1 MPRYIRGKRKIQFQ
15 QLSDLVQAFV
25 VQTQRRG
32 ILLSLGL
39 VITDKDGQQPV
50 AVIYTGQVFLNDIHG
65 TRLHIHHHQ
74 LPGLAAEI
82 AQFIV
87 AQVFFAQLG
96 NLATLAQIG
105 IDQFA
110 DDQRRCGPLH
120 RLVLSG
126 KDIGKQFFPI
136 VGNNPHLVRTVIDGA
151 EHPHIE

>member
-1 MPRYIRGKRKIQFQ
+1 
-15 QLSDLVQAFV
+15 
-25 VQTQRRG
+25 
-32 ILLSLGL
+32 
-39 VITDKDGQQPV
+39 
-50 AVIYTGQVFLNDIHG
+50 VIYTGQVFLNDIHG

-87 AQVFFAQLG
+87 AQVFFAQIRQIDKRNATQVKTEQKHIPAE
-96 NLATLAQIG
+96 NLPTLAQIG